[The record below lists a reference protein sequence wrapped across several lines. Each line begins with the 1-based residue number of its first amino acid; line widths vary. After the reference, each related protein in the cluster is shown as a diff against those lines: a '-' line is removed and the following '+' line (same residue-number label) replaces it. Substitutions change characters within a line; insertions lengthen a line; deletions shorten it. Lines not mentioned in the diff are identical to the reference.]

1 MGPSGAGKSTL
12 LNILGTLDKPDR
24 GTLILDGRSVE
35 SLSNNALAQLRNSV
49 LGFVFQFHHLL
60 PEFTAYENVLI
71 PNQISGNEGDH
82 SKANELLDY
91 IGLIDR
97 KDHFPS
103 QLSGGERLRVAVV
116 RSLMNEPKLVL
127 ADEPTGN
134 LDLGNANRLID
145 LFKKINTDFNQAF
158 VITTHNPEVASI
170 GKKKYY
176 LGNGSLSPTDKF

>member
-1 MGPSGAGKSTL
+1 M
-12 LNILGTLDKPDR
+12 
-24 GTLILDGRSVE
+24 
-35 SLSNNALAQLRNSV
+35 
-49 LGFVFQFHHLL
+49 
-60 PEFTAYENVLI
+60 
-71 PNQISGNEGDH
+71 
-82 SKANELLDY
+82 
-91 IGLIDR
+91 
-97 KDHFPS
+97 
-103 QLSGGERLRVAVV
+103 AVV